1 MGNSFSI
8 EYSSLGILKYYTL
21 SRKSQESK
29 LNFIMKNP
37 GYSHIA
43 QKILKF
49 LDHQSQMHFRLVCF
63 DWKGQVDQAYF
74 WIQKCDKIGVSKEI
88 HDAWMV
94 LVKRIERGS
103 LHEKDLVEC
112 LMKWYGFRQYWIRL
126 INELSMD
133 NSPVI
138 Q

>member
-74 WIQKCDKIGVSKEI
+74 WIQKCDKKGQAKEL
-88 HDAWMV
+88 HDAWID
-94 LVKRIERGS
+94 LVQRIERRS
-103 LHEKDLVEC
+103 HLEQDLVEC
-112 LMKWYGFRQYWIRL
+112 LMNRHGIFVL
-126 INELSMD
+126 
-133 NSPVI
+133 
-138 Q
+138 